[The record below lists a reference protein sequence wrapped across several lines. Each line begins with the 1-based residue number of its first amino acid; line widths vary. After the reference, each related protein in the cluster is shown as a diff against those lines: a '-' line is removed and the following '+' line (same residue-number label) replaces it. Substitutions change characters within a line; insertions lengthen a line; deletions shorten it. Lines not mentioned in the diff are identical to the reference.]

1 MYILKF
7 VPIFMPQSKWIFTN
21 SYQLNLI
28 LTFHFQYIMSQLV
41 NVLFL
46 LQSVNFV
53 NHLEVSLVI
62 KNAVLSKYEFDRL
75 PVLNRVLDFF
85 LNYC

>member
-7 VPIFMPQSKWIFTN
+7 VPIFMPQSNWIFTN

-62 KNAVLSKYEFDRL
+62 KNAVLSKYEFDR
-75 PVLNRVLDFF
+75 
-85 LNYC
+85 